1 MMDIEKYAYGFT
13 FPLLMI
19 GIPTVILL
27 YSCVRHPASG
37 SIHPP
42 LKVFGFSWLSAA
54 VAFATI
60 HSFSTR
66 HIPTRGCVSE
76 DALLCGSSNLLRLR
90 LLHYSHIYFNSSITP
105 MHGALF
111 LDLPFANIGHAG
123 WQNLIWLGLF
133 ILVLCYTHTAY
144 MLLSLCLC
152 YSAEQ
157 NNSPVLQ
164 AATRFGA

>member
-105 MHGALF
+105 MHEALF